1 LVANL
6 SKIEERAE
14 TVPSPVQQ
22 ASIIA
27 NHNFQ
32 PCQIVFLEY
41 ENARLYA
48 EVIQVVTVRQICW
61 VRPLMLAVFGCERT
75 PTEPKLHD
83 LRESADLLWPLNLFQ
98 PALDT
103 EVIPLIGQLQA
114 FDAILEGSSSVSL
127 SVRTQLAHQHLSYFV
142 RQVWQAHQSDFGRG

>member
-1 LVANL
+1 M
-6 SKIEERAE
+6 
-14 TVPSPVQQ
+14 QQ
-22 ASIIA
+22 ASITA

-61 VRPLMLAVFGCERT
+61 VRPLMLAVFGSDCADV
-75 PTEPKLHD
+75 EPKLHD
-83 LRESADLLWPLNLFQ
+83 LRESADLLWPLKLFQ

-114 FDAILEGSSSVSL
+114 FDAILDGSNSTSL
-127 SVRTQLAHQHLSYFV
+127 SVRAQLAHQHLSHFV
-142 RQVWQAHQSDFGRG
+142 RQVWQAHQRDFGQG

>member
-1 LVANL
+1 
-6 SKIEERAE
+6 
-14 TVPSPVQQ
+14 VQQ

-32 PCQIVFLEY
+32 PCQIVFLEH

-61 VRPLMLAVFGCERT
+61 VRPLILAVFGSDRLWRWASPNRT

-114 FDAILEGSSSVSL
+114 FDAILEGSSSTSL
-127 SVRTQLAHQHLSYFV
+127 SVRAQLAHQHLSYFV
-142 RQVWQAHQSDFGRG
+142 RQVWQAHQSDFGRD